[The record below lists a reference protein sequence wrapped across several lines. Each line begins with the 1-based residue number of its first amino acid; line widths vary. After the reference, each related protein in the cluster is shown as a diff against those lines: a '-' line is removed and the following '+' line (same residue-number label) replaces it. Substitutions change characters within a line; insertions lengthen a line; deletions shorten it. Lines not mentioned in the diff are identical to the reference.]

1 MALVCDVLKIMLGSL
16 PPMDK
21 PTSVKLTG
29 QWPPGMVGFQRKD
42 TGLHCKNNNA
52 VVTVLKI
59 DVLTITLHS
68 RAMCHF
74 RTTMR
79 NKNKAI
85 AALDTAM
92 PIWSIAQRKILI
104 RQ

>member
-1 MALVCDVLKIMLGSL
+1 MLGTL
-16 PPMDK
+16 PPIDK

-29 QWPPGMVGFQRKD
+29 QWPPGIAGFQRND

-52 VVTVLKI
+52 VVMVLKI
-59 DVLTITLHS
+59 NVLTITLHS
-68 RAMCHF
+68 SAMCHL

-79 NKNKAI
+79 NRNKAI

-92 PIWSIAQRKILI
+92 PI
-104 RQ
+104 

>member
-1 MALVCDVLKIMLGSL
+1 
-16 PPMDK
+16 MDK

-29 QWPPGMVGFQRKD
+29 QWPPGIVGSQRNA

-52 VVTVLKI
+52 VVMVLKMEVVI
-59 DVLTITLHS
+59 ITLHS
-68 RAMCHF
+68 SAMCHF

-79 NKNKAI
+79 SKNKAI

-92 PIWSIAQRKILI
+92 PI
-104 RQ
+104 